1 MAAMSATADVLTHD
15 DPNAYVDDVVRRSG
29 TSFFWAMR
37 LLPGD
42 KRRAM
47 FAIYAFCREV
57 DDIADE
63 DGEADSKRQRLERW
77 RTEIAD
83 LFEGRAGHSITRAL
97 AGPMRAFG
105 LAREDF
111 EAIIDGM
118 TMDAADRVRIA
129 DMAELELYCDRVA
142 CAVGRLCNR
151 VFGLDDP
158 IGADLARSLGQAL
171 QLTNILRD
179 LDEDAER
186 DRLYLPLSLLEES
199 DVSVHGATAF
209 ILTQPGVDTV
219 CRRLAALAGQRF
231 EEAETVLTGCDR
243 NQVRPAIVM
252 KEVYRRVLRRLLDR
266 GWRTRGAR
274 VSVPRW
280 QKLWIA
286 VRHGIL

>member
-1 MAAMSATADVLTHD
+1 MAAMSAIVDVLRRD
-15 DPNAYVDDVVRRSG
+15 DPDGYVDDVVRRSG

-63 DGEADSKRQRLERW
+63 GGDAESKQAALQRW
-77 RTEIAD
+77 RTEIAH
-83 LFEGRAGHSITRAL
+83 LFDGDPRHAVTRAL
-97 AGPMRAFG
+97 AGPVRAFG
-105 LAREDF
+105 LARQDF

-118 TMDAADRVRIA
+118 TMDAAHRVRIA

-151 VFGLDDP
+151 VFGLEDP
-158 IGADLARSLGQAL
+158 TGTDLARNLGQAL

-186 DRLYLPLSLLEES
+186 ERLYLPLTLLEDA
-199 DVSVHGATAF
+199 DVATHGGTAF
-209 ILTQPGVDTV
+209 ILTQPGIDTV
-219 CRRLAALAGQRF
+219 CRRLAAVAARRF
-231 EEAETVLTGCDR
+231 DEAEQVLSGCDR
-243 NQVRPAIVM
+243 RRVRPAIVM
-252 KEVYRRVLRRLLDR
+252 KEVYQRVLQRLLDR
-266 GWRTRGAR
+266 GWRTRGPRIA
-274 VSVPRW
+274 VPRW
-280 QKLWIA
+280 QKLWIGL
-286 VRHGIL
+286 RHGIF

>member
-1 MAAMSATADVLTHD
+1 MSATAEALPRD
-15 DPNAYVDDVVRRSG
+15 DPDGYVDDVVRRSG

-63 DGEADSKRQRLERW
+63 AGYAESKRHRLQRW

-83 LFEGRAGHSITRAL
+83 LFEGQPGHAVTRAL
-97 AGPMRAFG
+97 AGPTRAFG

-118 TMDAADRVRIA
+118 TMDAADRLRIA
-129 DMAELELYCDRVA
+129 DMVELELYCDRVA
-142 CAVGRLCNR
+142 CAVGRLCNK
-151 VFGLDDP
+151 VFGLDGVTG
-158 IGADLARSLGQAL
+158 IKLAHSLGQAL

-186 DRLYLPLSLLEES
+186 DRLYLPLSLLEDS
-199 DVSVHGATAF
+199 DVTVHGGTAF

-219 CRRLAALAGQRF
+219 CRRIAALAGQRF
-231 EEAETVLTGCDR
+231 EEAEQLLSGCDR

-252 KEVYRRVLRRLLDR
+252 KEGYRRILWRLVER
-266 GWRTRGAR
+266 GWRTRGRR

-286 VRHGIL
+286 LRHGIF

>member
-1 MAAMSATADVLTHD
+1 MPAMSATAEALPRD
-15 DPNAYVDDVVRRSG
+15 DPDGYVDDVVRRSG

-63 DGEADSKRQRLERW
+63 SGDAESKRHRLERW

-83 LFEGRAGHSITRAL
+83 LFDGRPGHSVTRAL
-97 AGPMRAFG
+97 AGPARAFG
-105 LAREDF
+105 LARQDL

-118 TMDAADRVRIA
+118 IMDAADRVRIA

-151 VFGLDDP
+151 VFGLDDATG
-158 IGADLARSLGQAL
+158 IELAQNLGQAL

-186 DRLYLPLSLLEES
+186 DRLYLPLSLLEDS
-199 DVSVHGATAF
+199 DVAVHGGTAF

-219 CRRLAALAGQRF
+219 CRRIAALACQRF
-231 EEAETVLTGCDR
+231 EEAEQLLSRCDR

-252 KEVYRRVLRRLLDR
+252 KEVYRRILGRLVDR

-286 VRHGIL
+286 LRHGIF